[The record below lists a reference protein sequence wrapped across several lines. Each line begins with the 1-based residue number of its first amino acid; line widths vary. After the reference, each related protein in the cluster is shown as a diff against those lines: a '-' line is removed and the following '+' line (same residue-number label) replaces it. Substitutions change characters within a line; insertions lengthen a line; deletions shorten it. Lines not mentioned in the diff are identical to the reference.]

1 MDKVY
6 LSFSKNSEV
15 CNKQVKVGDVA
26 SVWCADNIT
35 LAKVKTLTVIN
46 VPETE
51 SRRYVVSAVKIIS
64 IIEKNIQNIDI
75 VCMGEPE
82 FIVSYKRNKEKKVFL
97 DCLKVFL
104 VSVIVFCG
112 SAFAIMA
119 YENDIDI
126 NGVFE
131 SMNNWVT
138 DGMKNGVLIQQ
149 ISYSVGLAAG
159 ILVFYN
165 KFGKRKSIKDPT
177 PLDIQMRLYE
187 DDINT
192 AIIRNSEREEHI
204 DDVQ

>member
-35 LAKVKTLTVIN
+35 LAKVKTLTVIT

>member
-6 LSFSKNSEV
+6 LSFQKNSEV
-15 CNKQVKVGDVA
+15 CNEQIKVGDVA
-26 SVWCADNIT
+26 SVRCVKNTT
-35 LAKVKTLTVIN
+35 LAKVKTLTVIK

-51 SRRYVVSAVKIIS
+51 SRRYVISAVKIIS
-64 IIEKNIQNIDI
+64 IIEKTIENIDI

-82 FIVSYKRNKEKKVFL
+82 FIVSYKRDKQQHKFL
-97 DCLKVFL
+97 DFLKVFL
-104 VSVIVFCG
+104 VSVIIFCG

-126 NGVFE
+126 NGVFD

-149 ISYSVGLAAG
+149 IAYSVGLGAG
-159 ILVFYN
+159 IMIFYN
-165 KFGKRKSIKDPT
+165 KFGKRKSVKDPT

-187 DDINT
+187 NDINT
-192 AIIRNSEREEHI
+192 AIISKSEREEHI

>member
-35 LAKVKTLTVIN
+35 LAKVKTLTVIT

-192 AIIRNSEREEHI
+192 AIIRTY
-204 DDVQ
+204 